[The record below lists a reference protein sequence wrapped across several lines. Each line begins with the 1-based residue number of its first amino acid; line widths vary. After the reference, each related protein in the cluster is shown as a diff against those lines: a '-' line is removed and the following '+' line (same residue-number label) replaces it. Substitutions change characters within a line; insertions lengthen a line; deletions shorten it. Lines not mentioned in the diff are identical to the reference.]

1 VTDNANK
8 DKRERFAELLGLD
21 SKNFLGT
28 GLTFDEFMKLH
39 RAELL
44 AASWALQAPEEKKRR
59 RRAVIQLSIELGR
72 VQTIA
77 NFSTGL
83 AELAIEAVI
92 EGDWTMVQEWAEHFT
107 FATEGQELRDTYA
120 PTFAVF
126 REMLLQ
132 VLRAQKEL
140 PT

>member
-1 VTDNANK
+1 MTDNSNK
-8 DKRERFAELLGLD
+8 DKRERFVELLSLD

-39 RAELL
+39 HAELL

-59 RRAVIQLSIELGR
+59 RRAVIQLSIELDR
-72 VQTIA
+72 IQETD

-92 EGDWTMVQEWAEHFT
+92 EGDWKMVQEWADHFT
-107 FATEGQELRDTYA
+107 FDTEGEDLRSQYV
-120 PTFAVF
+120 PVFAIF